1 MSLLMLIFFPETCPK
16 GNQDTRKYPAITS
29 YSSMMLRARLYNI
42 QSITV
47 NYQRNAL
54 GKRKSAMG
62 EIIRTGKETMLTTLR
77 VPAFEDNYI
86 WLIKDSKGPHVAI
99 VDPGDA
105 RPVLSTIEK
114 EGLVPVAILI
124 THHHWDHIGGIDGL
138 LARYPMPVY
147 GPAGESI
154 PYMTQPLSE
163 GTVVHIPELN
173 SQFRVL
179 DVPGHTAGHIAYYH
193 AGNDDPGMLFCGDT
207 LFAGG
212 CGRLFEGTPTQMHH
226 SLSKIL
232 ALPDNTLV
240 FCAHEYTEAN
250 LVFARVA
257 EPGNQA
263 LQERQS
269 TVQKLR
275 QHGEPTVPSFLGD
288 EKATNPFL
296 RFDEPSIVE
305 AAEGF
310 AGHPLPNAASVFGTI
325 RHWKDTLD

>member
-1 MSLLMLIFFPETCPK
+1 
-16 GNQDTRKYPAITS
+16 
-29 YSSMMLRARLYNI
+29 
-42 QSITV
+42 
-47 NYQRNAL
+47 
-54 GKRKSAMG
+54 
-62 EIIRTGKETMLTTLR
+62 MLTVRR

-86 WLIKDSKGPHVAI
+86 WLIKAIGHPHVAI

-105 RPVLSTIEK
+105 RPVINTIEQ
-114 EGLVPVAILI
+114 EDLEPVAILI
-124 THHHWDHIGGIDGL
+124 THHHWDHTGGIDDL

-147 GPAGESI
+147 GPAHESI

-163 GTVVHIPELN
+163 GNVVHIPELD

-193 AGNDDPGMLFCGDT
+193 AGNDEPGLLFCGDT

-212 CGRLFEGTPTQMHH
+212 CGRLFEGTAEQMHQ

-250 LVFARVA
+250 LAFARIA
-257 EPGNQA
+257 EPDNQE
-263 LQERQS
+263 LQDRQAN
-269 TVQKLR
+269 VRLLR
-275 QHGEPTVPSFLGD
+275 QRGEPTVPSLLGL

-296 RFDEPSIVE
+296 RFNESTIVK

-310 AGHPLPNAASVFGTI
+310 AGHRLPNAASVFGTV